1 MKKAMNVTVCS
12 KWKLK
17 FFFFK
22 KSQKSRKRKF
32 ASIKIN
38 IEIKTKNLTQ
48 LKVKK
53 DLRGGGLVSIHQ
65 RLRGIRT
72 KDWIIPSIF

>member
-17 FFFFK
+17 FFLEIQ
-22 KSQKSRKRKF
+22 QKSRKRKF

-38 IEIKTKNLTQ
+38 IEIKTKNLNSIEG
-48 LKVKK
+48 KKK
-53 DLRGGGLVSIHQ
+53 DLRGGLVSLQ
-65 RLRGIRT
+65 
-72 KDWIIPSIF
+72 KDLEV